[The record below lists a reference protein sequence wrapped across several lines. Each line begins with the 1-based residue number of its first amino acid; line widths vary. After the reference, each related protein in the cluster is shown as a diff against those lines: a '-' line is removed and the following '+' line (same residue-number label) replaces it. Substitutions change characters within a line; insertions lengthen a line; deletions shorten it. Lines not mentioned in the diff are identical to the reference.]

1 MKKHLLV
8 LLCAVSMSYVSMAQ
22 SVSIGPRVGVNFA
35 TQKLS
40 GDDDE
45 VDEFNDA
52 VKSNTGLQ
60 AGLVLNLALND
71 MFSIQPE
78 LLYAQKGFKLEEGDT
93 KLTFKANYLE
103 VPVLAKIAFGS
114 ETMQGFVTAGP
125 TIGYW
130 MNGKSEGTFLGEDL
144 GSEDYDFDDTD
155 NRLDLGASVGVGIGY
170 GVGPG
175 ILNLDVRYGFGLSSV
190 YDGGDDDDTKVRNN
204 VFGVSLAYLFGGR

>member
-1 MKKHLLV
+1 MKKNLLV
-8 LLCAVSMSYVSMAQ
+8 LLCAVCMSYASMAQ
-22 SVSIGPRVGVNFA
+22 SVSVGPRVGVNFA

-40 GDDDE
+40 GDDAAD
-45 VDEFNDA
+45 DFNDA
-52 VKSNTGLQ
+52 VKSATGLQ

-93 KLTFKANYLE
+93 KLNFKANYLE

-114 ETMQGFVTAGP
+114 ETVQGFVTAGP
-125 TIGYW
+125 TVGYW
-130 MNGKSEGTFLGEDL
+130 MNGKSKGTFLGEDL
-144 GSEDYDFDDTD
+144 GTEDYDFDDTD
-155 NRLDLGASVGVGIGY
+155 NRLDLGASFGVGLGY

-175 ILNLDVRYGFGLSSV
+175 MLNLDVRYGFGLSSV
-190 YDGGDDDDTKVRNN
+190 YDGGDDDDSKMKNS